1 MEFLGLLALLLI
13 LYLLIAPAVAWTIAS
28 QARARAEA
36 SESELA
42 SQSKELARLSGE
54 LADLR
59 KQHLSLLIRVKAGQT
74 SEADAEAEPE
84 TAPPAP
90 PPIPDPEPVQP
101 KPAEAPRTAA
111 TPLRTAA
118 GASRIDL
125 DPLTDLAPKSVLT
138 GDIEEVDEANSAAAP
153 ALGQASEFA
162 NASADLPT
170 AETPAEAVPELPL
183 AASAQRPAQPA
194 TTEATAADA
203 TAAAR
208 SAGEGEAAPAQAPSA
223 STPEQPAAQAQAPS
237 SSSSTPPTSS
247 PAQPKPRPTPPRIPQ
262 PPRDIDVP
270 ISRWLNTAREW
281 LFGGNLV
288 AKVGLMI
295 LFIGAAFLLR
305 LAASHVT
312 VPIEL
317 RLAGIAA
324 GAIALLGWG
333 WRIRR
338 SRPGIA
344 LPTQGAALAA
354 LMLVTFGAFK
364 IWGLLPSGPTF
375 ALLLVLVAFTCLLA
389 VLQNALWLAVFGIV
403 GGFAVP
409 ILTSSGSGSHVAL
422 FSYYALLNAGILAI
436 AWQRSWRVLN
446 LLGFLFTFIIGTAW
460 GVQRYEA
467 VHYASAQFFLI
478 LFVLFYVAI
487 AVLYAW
493 RQSTQL
499 KLYVDATLVFGVPTV
514 AMALQYGLVKD
525 MHLGSALSALGF
537 GLFYAAVASLLW
549 RWRQGH
555 LRLLVECFFALAVVF
570 GTLAI
575 PLAFDGRWT
584 SAAWALEG
592 AGVIWVGLKQRQK
605 LVWRFGLLVQV
616 LSWVAFIRSLTGLDP
631 IRALTDHISLGFFLL
646 GATGVFLAL
655 VFRKHSGQGG
665 EDEQA
670 ERTRFGGFAAAFISI
685 AAVWLLAGLWVE
697 VWLRADGAQRAGL
710 FVLTALALVFG
721 LQWLGRRAD
730 WHVPNLLGGAVT
742 AVAGLSFVSLMARYM
757 DWRNVGAY
765 VETSFGEMLGNS
777 ALMGGALLSAAALS
791 TAFSFK
797 RQAQALQADV
807 TDASGALRSTAL
819 WSLLALFWWCGFA
832 LHGVAHALA
841 WLTTPAAGEPDLWYR
856 IPFWAGYS
864 VGLALSA
871 WGAMALAQRFAFPQ
885 RDLMQRLIWPALTAA
900 GLIAFL
906 IHVLPGMP
914 IEHLLDFSREMGLP
928 PEVGLTE
935 VLRAWLGSLLSGALI
950 FMLVCWRA
958 VLRLRDGHHDPE
970 LSASQRSRA
979 MAVWLIGLGIAVQG
993 LLVDNL
999 AQFGTWKLVALGA
1012 SSDGMVAWLGYADLR
1027 LLWTCAAALLA
1038 LQLALRTGLRAL
1050 RWLAMPAAAMQ
1061 ALASIA
1067 VLAELY
1073 LQARLPTLGTGFA
1086 LLLTW
1091 LAIALCARL
1100 WQRDEQ
1106 LSEPALKWL
1115 HFGRVIAPW
1124 LMLAPVVS
1132 LNLMPWLSG
1141 SSAADT
1147 ELAGSGWVVAGMW
1160 PDYLAAWAALAA
1172 LFLGLRQVRG
1182 QGWPLRPLGAW
1193 YGRWVIPAAALW
1205 ATLLAVYWNL
1215 RQDGSMQP
1223 LPYLPILNPLDL
1235 TTGFVAL
1242 LWLDLWRM
1250 HRAQISDE
1258 GRRNLSRVAM
1268 ALAFGWLNL
1277 MLLRTAAQYLDLP
1290 YRSEPLYQSQFVQ
1303 AMLSLVWT
1311 LCAFGLMRYAV
1322 SRLSK
1327 PLWMLG
1333 AVLLGVVVLKL
1344 FLIDLRNVGSVAR
1357 IVSFM
1362 GVGGLM
1368 LLIGFL
1374 APLPRAAAEAEDDVS
1389 KADDADKAAGAAN
1402 A

>member
-1 MEFLGLLALLLI
+1 MEFLGLLALLLV
-13 LYLLIAPAVAWTIAS
+13 LYLLIAPVVAWAIAS

-36 SESELA
+36 SERVLA
-42 SQSKELARLSGE
+42 SQSAELARLSAE
-54 LADLR
+54 LSDLR
-59 KQHLSLLIRVKAGQT
+59 REHLSLQIRVKAARA
-74 SEADAEAEPE
+74 SVADAEVDPE

-90 PPIPDPEPVQP
+90 PPIPETEPVQP
-101 KPAEAPRTAA
+101 ARAEAPRNAP
-111 TPLRTAA
+111 TPLRS
-118 GASRIDL
+118 GSGESRIDL
-125 DPLTDLAPKSVLT
+125 DPLAALKPQASPTSDTVEVNQT
-138 GDIEEVDEANSAAAP
+138 GAAAP
-153 ALGQASEFA
+153 A
-162 NASADLPT
+162 ASAAAGDVDTSIANQPP
-170 AETPAEAVPELPL
+170 AETPAATEPAPPL
-183 AASAQRPAQPA
+183 AASTQASADAAAAGPSAREHAPSASKPAQPA
-194 TTEATAADA
+194 AAT
-203 TAAAR
+203 
-208 SAGEGEAAPAQAPSA
+208 
-223 STPEQPAAQAQAPS
+223 PS
-237 SSSSTPPTSS
+237 SS
-247 PAQPKPRPTPPRIPQ
+247 QPRSRPVPPRIPE
-262 PPRDIDVP
+262 PPGSADTP
-270 ISRWLNTAREW
+270 LSRWLRTAGEW

-305 LAASHVT
+305 LASSHVT

-317 RLAGIAA
+317 RLAAVAA

-333 WRIRR
+333 WRIR
-338 SRPGIA
+338 STRPGIA

-354 LMLVTFGAFK
+354 LMLVTFGAYK
-364 IWGLLPSGPTF
+364 IWDLLPAGPSF
-375 ALLLVLVAFTCLLA
+375 ALLLVLVAFTCILA

-436 AWQRSWRVLN
+436 AWKRSWRVLN
-446 LLGFLFTFIIGTAW
+446 LLGFLFTFVIGTAW

-467 VHYASAQFFLI
+467 AHYASAQFFLI
-478 LFVLFYVAI
+478 LFVLFYVAL

-499 KLYVDATLVFGVPTV
+499 KLYVDASLVFGVPTV
-514 AMALQYGLVKD
+514 AMALQYGMVKD
-525 MHLGSALSALGF
+525 MAFGSALSALAF
-537 GLFYAAVASLLW
+537 GLFYAALGSVLW

-555 LRLLVECFFALAVVF
+555 LKLLVECFLALAVVF
-570 GTLAI
+570 GTLAV

-592 AGVIWVGLKQRQK
+592 AGVIWIGLKQRQP
-605 LVWRFGLLVQV
+605 LVWRFGLLVQL
-616 LSWVAFIRSLTGLDP
+616 LSWVAFLRALTGLDP
-631 IRALTDHISLGFFLL
+631 VRALTEHLSLGFFLL

-655 VFRKHSGQGG
+655 VFRSHGARDD
-665 EDEQA
+665 EEEQA
-670 ERTRFGGFAAAFISI
+670 QRSSFGGFAIAFISI
-685 AAVWLLAGLWVE
+685 AAAWLLAGLWLE
-697 VWLRADGAQRAGL
+697 VWARVDGAQRASL
-710 FVLTALALVFG
+710 LVLTAFALVLG
-721 LQWLGRRAD
+721 LQWLGRRIE
-730 WHVPNLLGGAVT
+730 WRVPNLLASAVT
-742 AVAGLSFVSLMARYM
+742 AIAGLTFLSLMARYM
-757 DWRNVGAY
+757 DWRNLSAY
-765 VETSFGEMLGNS
+765 VETSFGEMLANS
-777 ALMGGALLSAAALS
+777 ALLGGALLSGGALVS
-791 TAFSFK
+791 AFAFK
-797 RQAQALQADV
+797 RQAQTLEAEL
-807 TDASGALRSTAL
+807 TDASSAQRASAL
-819 WSLLALFWWCGFA
+819 WFLLALFWWCGFA
-832 LHGVAHALA
+832 LHGAAHALA
-841 WLTTPAAGEPDLWYR
+841 WLTTPSIGEPELWYR

-871 WGAMALAQRFAFPQ
+871 WGAMALAQHYTFPR
-885 RDLMQRLIWPALTAA
+885 RDVMQRLIWPALTAA
-900 GLIAFL
+900 ALGVFL

-928 PEVGLTE
+928 PEVGLAE
-935 VLRAWLGSLLSGALI
+935 VLRVWLGSPLSGALI
-950 FMLVCWRA
+950 FMLVCWTA
-958 VLRLRDGHHDPE
+958 VLRLRDGHRSPE

-993 LLVDNL
+993 LLVDHL
-999 AQFGTWKLVALGA
+999 AQFGTWMLVALGA
-1012 SSDGMVAWLGYADLR
+1012 SSDGIVAWLGYADLR

-1038 LQLALRTGLRAL
+1038 LQLMLRTGLRAL
-1050 RWLAMPAAAMQ
+1050 RWLAVPAAVMQ
-1061 ALASIA
+1061 ALASLA

-1073 LQARLPTLGTGFA
+1073 VFARLPAPGTGFA

-1091 LAIALCARL
+1091 AAIALCARL
-1100 WQRDEQ
+1100 WQRDQQ
-1106 LSEPALKWL
+1106 LGERSLKWL

-1124 LMLAPVVS
+1124 LMLPPLVS
-1132 LNLMPWLSG
+1132 LNLMPWLVG
-1141 SSAADT
+1141 APAADAQ
-1147 ELAGSGWVVAGMW
+1147 LQDASWVVAGMW

-1172 LFLGLRQVRG
+1172 LFLGLRQVRSD
-1182 QGWPLRPLGAW
+1182 GWPLRPLGDW

-1242 LWLDLWRM
+1242 LWVDLWRM
-1250 HRAQISDE
+1250 HRAQISDDD
-1258 GRRNLSRVAM
+1258 RRNLIRVAM

-1277 MLLRTAAQYLDLP
+1277 MLLRTTAQYLGLP
-1290 YRSEPLYQSQFVQ
+1290 YRFEPLYQSQFVQ

-1311 LCAFGLMRYAV
+1311 LCAFGLMRYAA

-1327 PLWMLG
+1327 PLWMVG

-1374 APLPRAAAEAEDDVS
+1374 APLPRAATGEAED
-1389 KADDADKAAGAAN
+1389 AEGDAGEAKGAAN

>member
-1 MEFLGLLALLLI
+1 MEFLGFLALLLV
-13 LYLLIAPAVAWTIAS
+13 LYLLIAPAVAWVIAS
-28 QARARAEA
+28 SARARAAAAE
-36 SESELA
+36 ELA
-42 SQSKELARLSGE
+42 ESQSEELSRLSEELAE
-54 LADLR
+54 LR
-59 KQHLSLLIRVKAGQT
+59 KQHLGLQARVKAAGT
-74 SEADAEAEPE
+74 AATAAVAEAEPE

-90 PPIPDPEPVQP
+90 PPIPDREPAQSTR
-101 KPAEAPRTAA
+101 ATS

-118 GASRIDL
+118 GPSRIDL
-125 DPLTDLAPKSVLT
+125 DPLADLAPTSMPKADAADVA
-138 GDIEEVDEANSAAAP
+138 EASSAAASASGEAGEIGDPIADQPP
-153 ALGQASEFA
+153 AA
-162 NASADLPT
+162 
-170 AETPAEAVPELPL
+170 TPAPSETVPPL
-183 AASAQRPAQPA
+183 AASTQAPAETAAIPTTAAMADSARAAAMADDAAASATEGASAPEQGPRASAPERPA
-194 TTEATAADA
+194 
-203 TAAAR
+203 
-208 SAGEGEAAPAQAPSA
+208 AQAPS
-223 STPEQPAAQAQAPS
+223 QPPS
-237 SSSSTPPTSS
+237 PSRSPPRTPP
-247 PAQPKPRPTPPRIPQ
+247 PRVPEPPSNIDTP
-262 PPRDIDVP
+262 V
-270 ISRWLNTAREW
+270 SRWLRTAKEW

-305 LAASHVT
+305 LASSHVT

-338 SRPGIA
+338 TRPGIA

-354 LMLVTFGAFK
+354 LMLVSFGAFK
-364 IWGLLPSGPTF
+364 VWGLLPAGPTF

-389 VLQNALWLAVFGIV
+389 VLQNALWLAMFGIT

-409 ILTSSGSGSHVAL
+409 ILTSSGGGSHVAL

-446 LLGFLFTFIIGTAW
+446 LLGFLFTFVIGTAW
-460 GVQRYEA
+460 GVQRYEPA
-467 VHYASAQFFLI
+467 HYASAQFFLI

-493 RQSTQL
+493 RQSTRL
-499 KLYVDATLVFGVPTV
+499 KLYVDASLVFGVPTV
-514 AMALQYGLVKD
+514 AMALQYGLVRD

-537 GLFYAAVASLLW
+537 GLLYATLASALW

-555 LRLLVECFFALAVVF
+555 LKLLVECFLALAVVF

-584 SAAWALEG
+584 SAAWALQG
-592 AGVIWVGLKQRQK
+592 AGMIWIGLKQRQP
-605 LVWRFGLLVQV
+605 LVWRFGLLVQL
-616 LSWVAFIRSLTGLDP
+616 LSWAAFIRALTGLDP
-631 IRALTDHISLGFFLL
+631 VRALTDHISLGFFLL

-655 VFRKHSGQGG
+655 LFRGQSGQA
-665 EDEQA
+665 EDDEDA
-670 ERTRFGGFAAAFISI
+670 ARARFGGFAAAFISI
-685 AAVWLLAGLWVE
+685 AAVWLLAGLWME
-697 VWLRADGAQRAGL
+697 VWLRAEGVQRASL
-710 FVLTALALVFG
+710 LVLTAIGLVFG
-721 LQWLGRRAD
+721 LQWLGKRAA
-730 WHVPNLLGGAVT
+730 WRVPNLLAGAVS
-742 AVAGLSFVSLMARYM
+742 AVAGLSFVSLMARFM
-757 DWRNVGAY
+757 DWRNLSAY
-765 VETSFGEMLGNS
+765 AETGFGEMLGNS
-777 ALMGGALLSAAALS
+777 ALMGGALLSGAALV

-797 RQAQALQADV
+797 RQLKSLEVEHEDSSA
-807 TDASGALRSTAL
+807 ALRSTVL

-832 LHGVAHALA
+832 LHGAAHALA

-871 WGAMALAQRFAFPQ
+871 FGAMALAQRFAFPY
-885 RDLMQRLIWPALTAA
+885 RELMQRLIWPALTAA
-900 GLIAFL
+900 ALIAFL
-906 IHVLPGMP
+906 IQIRPRLA
-914 IEHLLDFSREMGLP
+914 IEHLFDFSWAITWLP
-928 PEVGLTE
+928 AEFALGDA
-935 VLRAWLGSLLSGALI
+935 LRIWLGGPLLGALVFI
-950 FMLVCWRA
+950 GLCWVA
-958 VLRLRDGHHDPE
+958 VQRLRDERSDPE
-970 LSASQRSRA
+970 LEETQRSRA
-979 MAVWLIGLGIAVQG
+979 MTLWLSGLGILVYG
-993 LLVDNL
+993 VLVDGL
-999 AQFGTWKLVALGA
+999 ALVGTLALTALGA
-1012 SSDGMVAWLGYADLR
+1012 GSENQATWLSYADLR

-1038 LQLALRTGLRAL
+1038 LQLMLRTGPRAL
-1050 RWLAMPAAAMQ
+1050 RWLALPAAVMQ
-1061 ALASIA
+1061 ALASLA

-1073 LQARLPTLGTGFA
+1073 LQARLPSLGTGLA

-1091 LAIALCARL
+1091 IAIALCARL
-1100 WQRDEQ
+1100 WQRDQQ
-1106 LSEPALKWL
+1106 LSERSLKWL

-1132 LNLMPWLSG
+1132 LNLMPWLAGTSTAET
-1141 SSAADT
+1141 SLAD
-1147 ELAGSGWVVAGMW
+1147 SGWVVAGMW
-1160 PDYLAAWAALAA
+1160 PDYLAAWLALAA
-1172 LFLGLRQVRG
+1172 LFLGLRQVRND
-1182 QGWPLRPLGAW
+1182 GWPLRPLGSW
-1193 YGRWVIPAAALW
+1193 YGRLVIPMAAIW
-1205 ATLLAVYWNL
+1205 ATLLALYWNL

-1223 LPYLPILNPLDL
+1223 LPYLPIFNPLDL

-1250 HRAQISDE
+1250 HRDEISEE
-1258 GRRNLSRVAM
+1258 GRRNLGRLAL

-1277 MLLRTAAQYLDLP
+1277 MLLRTAAQYLGLP
-1290 YRSEPLYQSQFVQ
+1290 YRFEPLYHSQFIQ

-1311 LCAFGLMRYAV
+1311 LCAFGLMRFAV

-1344 FLIDLRNVGSVAR
+1344 FVIDLRNVGSVAR

-1374 APLPRAAAEAEDDVS
+1374 APLPRAVAEE
-1389 KADDADKAAGAAN
+1389 DADKADAADKATGAAN